1 MNNKNIVSK
10 GRTTSKKSFRIILFN
25 NKKLNIFKIFKYQRF
40 RQITDSMK
48 RIINLHRDSP
58 KTMTILST

>member
-1 MNNKNIVSK
+1 MNKNIVSK